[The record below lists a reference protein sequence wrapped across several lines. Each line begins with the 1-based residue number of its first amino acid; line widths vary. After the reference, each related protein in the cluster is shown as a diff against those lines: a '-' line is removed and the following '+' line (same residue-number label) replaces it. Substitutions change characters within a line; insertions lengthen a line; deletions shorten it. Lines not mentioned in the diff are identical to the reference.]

1 MSSPPPLALKGFS
14 MHQFMAWLAAAVLF
28 LALPPAARGAESLT
42 KRVHDLPWTG
52 SGVRGLA
59 LFKEAQAS
67 NLKDSNTW
75 FKLGMVLYDGRSY
88 RPAMACFRRIT
99 DLGGRGCCVSLR
111 FSAHVWQGHLYDLL
125 ARRQDALKHY
135 ESALALEKKNGG
147 LTVRHDQYGM
157 VVDRAWVTARLK
169 TPFVR

>member
-1 MSSPPPLALKGFS
+1 MTACVMFLSLFS
-14 MHQFMAWLAAAVLF
+14 AG
-28 LALPPAARGAESLT
+28 RGKESLS

-52 SGVRGLA
+52 SGDRA
-59 LFKEAQAS
+59 PTLFKEAQAS

-75 FKLGMVLYDGRSY
+75 FKLGMALYDGRSY
-88 RPAMACFRRIT
+88 RSAMACFRRIT
-99 DLGGRGCCVSLR
+99 DPGGRGCCVSLR

-125 ARRQDALKHY
+125 ARRMDALKHY

-147 LTVRHDQYGM
+147 LIMRHDQYGM